1 MNRKSYVDFAKCIA
15 ILFVLMNHIGLTIP
29 YVSNFGGMFYVPIFF
44 VLAGYTYH
52 AKEESYISFV
62 SKKAKRLLVPYLVA
76 NLVYFVFFF
85 MKDDVLGNKVGLE
98 SLKPL
103 GGILYSR
110 YSLYPITEEFTK
122 GNVYFLTIQNSPTWF
137 LTALFLS
144 YILFELVI
152 RMANS
157 YKKKGGDELV
167 MAVACGLFLLV
178 GLLFRYR
185 CPILLPWSLD
195 CVPFFTVYMMAGYY
209 VSHKNLL
216 EVIQE
221 KKGIFPYFVFLVLVA
236 VTIGGYCI
244 AGSAN
249 ISVANF
255 GRYTLLGVLNG
266 IVSSLLVLYIS
277 FGAKNLLPKVLCTIG
292 RNTLHILCY
301 HLFVFMFLITFC
313 NLVFPGVL
321 DQTTGMSYVLKVVIV
336 VVTIT
341 VIQLVE
347 EAMKRIRKK

>member
-44 VLAGYTYH
+44 VLAGFTYH

-144 YILFELVI
+144 YLLFELVV
-152 RMANS
+152 RVSNS
-157 YKKKGGDELV
+157 YKKKKGEDLV
-167 MAVACGLFLLV
+167 LIIACALLLAIGMV
-178 GLLFRYR
+178 FYYV

-236 VTIGGYCI
+236 VTIVGYCI